1 MPCAAPCDRLPHDE
15 RCTRILDCGHQCP
28 SLCGEDCPSGL
39 CQECGDK
46 LDARVD
52 FPEWKSYSEINLD
65 ESPIVVLGCGHFF
78 TCESVDGLV
87 CLDEVYTRDGS
98 GKFDGLWDVSVSL
111 ASTMPSCPDCKQPI
125 RQFVT
130 KRYNRVINR
139 AVMDE
144 TCKRFLTKR
153 RSDLEAFD
161 SRLNALA
168 DALVAKGTTVRPT
181 GLTKAQIKNRY
192 VAFVRLSKEAA
203 SLSKMMD
210 IEHQPTKRLKDA
222 IALRQRPPDD
232 DAISISHQLERL
244 RISTPTPDNQI
255 TLGARLISIKARE
268 FVLHDKF
275 RLLNSNTKIEEPILI
290 VQLNQLTIPFLED
303 CQDLIIQAKG
313 GSLSRIVSTATLA
326 FAKVSGLFEW
336 YHRTHPPPKKSTG
349 LESRDNRRNTAR
361 EFLVD
366 ALHLCD
372 ELGNCEELRE
382 KIEEMNR
389 LSEGPRYEE
398 VTPEE
403 LAYIK
408 IAMVGGRGGMATNS
422 GHWYNCI
429 NGHPVS

>member
-1 MPCAAPCDRLPHDE
+1 MDDDL
-15 RCTRILDCGHQCP
+15 
-28 SLCGEDCPSGL
+28 
-39 CQECGDK
+39 
-46 LDARVD
+46 RV
-52 FPEWKSYSEINLD
+52 NLD

-98 GKFDGLWDVSVSL
+98 GKFDGLRDVSASL

-181 GLTKAQIKNRY
+181 GLTKAQFKNRY

-244 RISTPTPDNQI
+244 RISTPTPDDQI

-366 ALHLCD
+366 ALHHL
-372 ELGNCEELRE
+372 
-382 KIEEMNR
+382 
-389 LSEGPRYEE
+389 
-398 VTPEE
+398 
-403 LAYIK
+403 
-408 IAMVGGRGGMATNS
+408 
-422 GHWYNCI
+422 
-429 NGHPVS
+429 